1 VLQNQTATAAAT
13 PKNDKINLD
22 KKLLLRWFA
31 LMETKALKKLTDT
44 SGYRYKFLAEK
55 LGVSKS
61 TFSRYLSGGIMIPD
75 EKKRVLLSI
84 IQK

>member
-1 VLQNQTATAAAT
+1 
-13 PKNDKINLD
+13 
-22 KKLLLRWFA
+22 
-31 LMETKALKKLTDT
+31 METKALKKLTDT